1 MKQYIPF
8 AIGYLIRL
16 IVESINLVFISN
28 KPNPEV
34 AVTAAVGLGN
44 ATINLV
50 GFSIIYGF
58 NSALDTLISQAY
70 GAGDY
75 KLCGLYRTRGM
86 FILTM
91 TCIPILLIFLNSES
105 ILIICG

>member
-1 MKQYIPF
+1 L
-8 AIGYLIRL
+8 IG
-16 IVESINLVFISN
+16 ESINLVFINN

-44 ATINLV
+44 ATMNLV
-50 GFSIIYGF
+50 GFSFVYGF
-58 NSALDTLISQAY
+58 NSVLDTLISQAY

-91 TCIPILLIFLNSES
+91 ICIPVLILVLNSEQ
-105 ILIICG
+105 ILIKCG